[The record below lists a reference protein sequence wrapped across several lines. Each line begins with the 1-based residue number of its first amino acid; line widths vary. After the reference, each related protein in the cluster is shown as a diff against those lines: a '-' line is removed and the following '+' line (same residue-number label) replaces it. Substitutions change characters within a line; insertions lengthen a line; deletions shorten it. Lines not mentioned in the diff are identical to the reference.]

1 MKIVAL
7 GSILLLTSL
16 TLPAQNDRQSS
27 ANTVLQMARIANTC
41 PIGMRAGQR
50 MNGQTLAVRDGQG
63 QMPFG
68 QHIHLSLLDKN
79 PARIVSAKV
88 TAYGLSAKY
97 RFVRAD
103 AMRNGPSSVTKSLDV
118 VFSDGQDGTV
128 SADLVLPGFTAV
140 NSIVLESIGYADGST
155 RTLSP
160 QDGCHVAPDAVM
172 LVADR

>member
-16 TLPAQNDRQSS
+16 TLAAQNDRQSS

-50 MNGQTLAVRDGQG
+50 MNGQTLAVRDGQQAAPSG
-63 QMPFG
+63 QG
-68 QHIHLSLLDKN
+68 IHLSLLDKN
-79 PARIVSAKV
+79 PARIVSAIV

-103 AMRNGPSSVTKSLDV
+103 AMRNGPSNVTKSINV
-118 VFSDGQDGTV
+118 VFRDKQDGTV
-128 SADLVLPGFTAV
+128 YADLVLPGFTAV
-140 NSIVLESIGYADGST
+140 NSIVLQSIGYADGST
-155 RTLSP
+155 RTFLP
-160 QDGCHVAPDAVM
+160 QDGCDVAPDPMM
-172 LVADR
+172 LVAGR